1 MGSDGSAVTPH
12 FCWFSLAYT
21 AAALQ
26 DNSSG
31 GTDMTRV
38 GIVGATGYTGAE
50 LARILC
56 NHPEVEITVATSR
69 QYAGKPLS
77 AAFPHLRGKS
87 DLLCEDLHG
96 EELFAKADLFFAA
109 VPHKTAMDLVPGM
122 LAAGKKVIDLSAD
135 FRIRDVNVYEEWY
148 QPHTAAQLLSEAVYG
163 LPELYREQ
171 ITTARLVANPGCYP
185 TSIILGLAPLLKN
198 KVIDCATLI
207 ADSKSGT
214 SGAGRSAQTGTLFC
228 EVHDGFRPYKVGRAH
243 RHTPEIEQ
251 ELSALAGTAIKV
263 SFTPH
268 LLPMSRGILS
278 TIYATLTSTLD
289 YHSLHEMY
297 KEMYQ
302 EAPFV
307 RVLPDNDLPATQ
319 YVRGSNY
326 CDIAYRLDPTTN
338 RIIVMSAIDNIVK
351 GASGQA
357 VQNMNIMCG
366 LPEETGLSG
375 APFFP

>member
-1 MGSDGSAVTPH
+1 M
-12 FCWFSLAYT
+12 L
-21 AAALQ
+21 
-26 DNSSG
+26 
-31 GTDMTRV
+31 RV

-56 NHPEVEITVATSR
+56 NHPEVQITAATSR

-77 AAFPHLRGKS
+77 SAFPHLRGKA
-87 DLLCEDLHG
+87 DIICQDIQGAELLD
-96 EELFAKADLFFAA
+96 KADVFFTA

-122 LAAGKKVIDLSAD
+122 LEDGKKVIDLSAD
-135 FRIRDVNVYEEWY
+135 FRLRDVDVYEEWY
-148 QPHTAAQLLSEAVYG
+148 QPHSAADVLQEAVYG
-163 LPELYREQ
+163 LPELYRNQ
-171 ITTARLVANPGCYP
+171 IATARLVANPGCYP

-198 KVIDCATLI
+198 NIINPNSII

-228 EVHDGFRPYKVGRAH
+228 EVHDGFRPYKVGRKH

-251 ELSALAGTAIKV
+251 ELSLLAQTDVKI

-268 LLPMSRGILS
+268 LLPISRGILS
-278 TIYATLTSTLD
+278 TIYASLAITVNNGT
-289 YHSLHEMY
+289 LHELY
-297 KEMYQ
+297 TKTYGREPFIRLLGA
-302 EAPFV
+302 EAFPS
-307 RVLPDNDLPATQ
+307 TQ

-326 CDIAYRLDPTTN
+326 CDIAYRLDPATN
-338 RIIVMSAIDNIVK
+338 RIIVMSTIDNIVK

-366 LPEETGLSG
+366 FAESCGLQG